1 MHENYD
7 LDLLLELVRTR
18 QLRRLRELLDDMNE
32 VDIAEFLDEL
42 GPEETVLVFRLL
54 PKEMAAEVFTE
65 LEDSDDQERLI
76 NALSDK
82 ELREVLDELYLD
94 DTVDVIEDM
103 PANVVSRILRNTDS
117 STRSQINQ
125 LLNYPKDS
133 AGSIM
138 TTEYVYLHPNATVE
152 ESFARIRKVG
162 MDKETVY
169 TCYVTQNRVLLGVVT
184 VRRMLLSS
192 YDTRIG
198 DIMETNV
205 LSVNTHEDKEDVA
218 QLLNKYDLYAL
229 PVVDGENRLVGI
241 ITFDDAM
248 DVIEEETT
256 EDIEK
261 MAAILPSD
269 KPYLKTG
276 VMETWKARIPWL
288 LLLMLSATFTGIII
302 TSFESA
308 LAACV
313 VLTSFIPMLSGTGG
327 NSGSQSSVAVI
338 RALSLDEIEFSDMIQ
353 VVWKEIRVLAVHQ
366 NGAGPEVAVQHLLYV
381 VLEQTVALQQEGQ
394 GPVAAAGALFRQVD
408 LLAHLNVRVARHLA
422 GELQQALEPVL
433 VGVALDEGAQQDGSH
448 IHHGVEMLA
457 EQGLVGVVD
466 GVKGLSRGLYAHVGP
481 HHFLSVVHEGQQE
494 QKGLYD
500 TLDGEALLKV
510 AGKAGLSVAGHHIN
524 AQVVFV
530 GLGQLGDVVGQAAHL
545 GVMPVFFQQLLEK
558 LVHWVILLVLARRA
572 YPGREKPGRPT
583 KGRSGFGTN
592 IIYLTLYHITIE
604 NKRYFE

>member
-7 LDLLLELVRTR
+7 LDQLLELVRTK
-18 QLRRLRELLDDMNE
+18 QFRRLRELLDDMNE

-42 GPEETVLVFRLL
+42 GPEETILVFRLL
-54 PKEMAAEVFTE
+54 PKEVAAEVFTE

-94 DTVDVIEDM
+94 DTVDLIEDM
-103 PANVVSRILRNTDS
+103 PANVVSRILRNTDAT
-117 STRSQINQ
+117 TRTQINQ

-169 TCYVTQNRVLLGVVT
+169 TCYVT

-229 PVVDGENRLVGI
+229 PVVDGEYRLVGI
-241 ITFDDAM
+241 ITFYDAM

-256 EDIEK
+256 EDFEK

-276 VMETWKARIPWL
+276 VLETWKARIPWL

-338 RALSLDEIEFSDMIQ
+338 RALSLDEIDFSDMVL
-353 VVWKEIRVLAVHQ
+353 VVWKEIRVAVLCGVCLACANFVKMMIVDRWLMH
-366 NGAGPEVAVQHLLYV
+366 NPEVTPLVALVVCLTLVFTVICAKVVGCTLPMCAEKIGIDPAVMASPFITTIVDALSLLIYFFIATHLL
-381 VLEQTVALQQEGQ
+381 G
-394 GPVAAAGALFRQVD
+394 
-408 LLAHLNVRVARHLA
+408 LN
-422 GELQQALEPVL
+422 
-433 VGVALDEGAQQDGSH
+433 
-448 IHHGVEMLA
+448 
-457 EQGLVGVVD
+457 
-466 GVKGLSRGLYAHVGP
+466 
-481 HHFLSVVHEGQQE
+481 
-494 QKGLYD
+494 
-500 TLDGEALLKV
+500 T
-510 AGKAGLSVAGHHIN
+510 
-524 AQVVFV
+524 
-530 GLGQLGDVVGQAAHL
+530 
-545 GVMPVFFQQLLEK
+545 
-558 LVHWVILLVLARRA
+558 
-572 YPGREKPGRPT
+572 
-583 KGRSGFGTN
+583 
-592 IIYLTLYHITIE
+592 
-604 NKRYFE
+604 

>member
-7 LDLLLELVRTR
+7 LELLMELVQTR
-18 QLRRLRELLDDMNE
+18 QFRRLRELLVNMNE

-54 PKEMAAEVFTE
+54 PKEVAAEVFTE

-94 DTVDVIEDM
+94 DTVDLIEDM
-103 PANVVSRILRNTDS
+103 PANLVSRILRNTDS
-117 STRSQINQ
+117 TTRSQINQ

-162 MDKETVY
+162 MDKETIY

-192 YDTRIG
+192 YETRIG

-205 LSVNTHEDKEDVA
+205 LSVNTHEDKEDVS
-218 QLLNKYDLYAL
+218 QLLNKYDLSAL
-229 PVVDGENRLVGI
+229 PVVDAENRLVGI

-256 EDIEK
+256 EDFEK

-276 VMETWKARIPWL
+276 VFETWRSRIPWL
-288 LLLMLSATFTGIII
+288 MLLMLSATFTGIII

-338 RALSLDEIEFSDMIQ
+338 RALSLGEIEFSDMAA
-353 VVWKEIRVLAVHQ
+353 VVWKEIRVSVLCGLCLAVANFAKMMLVDHWLMH
-366 NGAGPEVAVQHLLYV
+366 NPEV
-381 VLEQTVALQQEGQ
+381 TPMVAWWSASPWCSLCCV
-394 GPVAAAGALFRQVD
+394 PRWWAAPCPWWRKRSA
-408 LLAHLNVRVARHLA
+408 
-422 GELQQALEPVL
+422 
-433 VGVALDEGAQQDGSH
+433 S
-448 IHHGVEMLA
+448 
-457 EQGLVGVVD
+457 
-466 GVKGLSRGLYAHVGP
+466 
-481 HHFLSVVHEGQQE
+481 
-494 QKGLYD
+494 
-500 TLDGEALLKV
+500 T
-510 AGKAGLSVAGHHIN
+510 
-524 AQVVFV
+524 
-530 GLGQLGDVVGQAAHL
+530 
-545 GVMPVFFQQLLEK
+545 
-558 LVHWVILLVLARRA
+558 RRSW
-572 YPGREKPGRPT
+572 PLPSSPPSWT
-583 KGRSGFGTN
+583 PSPC
-592 IIYLTLYHITIE
+592 
-604 NKRYFE
+604 

>member
-7 LDLLLELVRTR
+7 LDQLLELVRTK
-18 QLRRLRELLDDMNE
+18 QFRRLRELLDDMSE
-32 VDIAEFLDEL
+32 VHRDHVVDGLR
-42 GPEETVLVFRLL
+42 PEETILVFRLL
-54 PKEMAAEVFTE
+54 PKEVAAEVFTE

-94 DTVDVIEDM
+94 DTVDLIEDM
-103 PANVVSRILRNTDS
+103 PANVVSRILRNTDAT
-117 STRSQINQ
+117 TRTQINQ

-169 TCYVTQNRVLLGVVT
+169 TCYVTQRRVLLGVVT

-229 PVVDGENRLVGI
+229 PVVDGEDRLVGI

-256 EDIEK
+256 EDFEK

-276 VMETWKARIPWL
+276 VLETWKARIPWL

-302 TSFESA
+302 TSFENA

-338 RALSLDEIEFSDMIQ
+338 RALSLDEIDFSDMLL
-353 VVWKEIRVLAVHQ
+353 VVWKEIRVAVLCGVCLACANFVKMMIVDRYLMH
-366 NGAGPEVAVQHLLYV
+366 NPEVTPLVALVVCLTLVFTVLCAKVVGCTLPMAAEKIGIDPAVMASPFITTIVDALSLLIYFFIATHLL
-381 VLEQTVALQQEGQ
+381 G
-394 GPVAAAGALFRQVD
+394 
-408 LLAHLNVRVARHLA
+408 LN
-422 GELQQALEPVL
+422 
-433 VGVALDEGAQQDGSH
+433 
-448 IHHGVEMLA
+448 
-457 EQGLVGVVD
+457 
-466 GVKGLSRGLYAHVGP
+466 
-481 HHFLSVVHEGQQE
+481 
-494 QKGLYD
+494 
-500 TLDGEALLKV
+500 T
-510 AGKAGLSVAGHHIN
+510 
-524 AQVVFV
+524 
-530 GLGQLGDVVGQAAHL
+530 
-545 GVMPVFFQQLLEK
+545 
-558 LVHWVILLVLARRA
+558 
-572 YPGREKPGRPT
+572 
-583 KGRSGFGTN
+583 
-592 IIYLTLYHITIE
+592 
-604 NKRYFE
+604 